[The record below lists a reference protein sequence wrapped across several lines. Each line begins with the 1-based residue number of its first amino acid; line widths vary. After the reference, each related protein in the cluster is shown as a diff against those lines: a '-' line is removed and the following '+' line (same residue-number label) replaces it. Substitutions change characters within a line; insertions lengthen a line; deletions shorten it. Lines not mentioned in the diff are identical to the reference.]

1 MTLLYLE
8 YFEGAIYHARDPYG
22 NVINE
27 ITTVNGWTPY
37 WTEDSASVVLRP
49 EAHVIDSATNPN
61 FLEPVCRV
69 NSAGRGLKVFKLFSR
84 HDAGYYKQFV
94 VPAGTTDLW
103 VQAHGHHWYSQRDD
117 ARWSEYER
125 DGVWYRIAD
134 GDPGAYM
141 WVGIDPTGGTDPYS
155 ERVQW
160 SRESIYDGHDA
171 VTAELERPGAIVT
184 VFLRSTQDHPFK
196 HSDAYWSSVEIRGYV
211 DGWDPLPG
219 TCRGTPREQYAR
231 TYWLLPQTATE
242 AQAAQVLKLAY
253 PTRGTVGFSADDAG
267 LGDLES
273 RDVRVMWFGASD
285 WNRDALDAFFAEHYP
300 GVSVVH
306 ELLYTPPVEPE
317 PEPGEE
323 PQHPD
328 PGVLIGLHSQLPK
341 TGWLDFYR
349 HVKPGI
355 FKAVDQLGMCI
366 EAKDASPDTLV
377 VFRRH
382 VTDDAYWFNQ
392 PDKRAAA
399 RAFLDLYSASFEAHA
414 SNTGMSLSDVLAHV
428 DVVESVNEVIGTY
441 DQDLEPSVAFEVA
454 FMEAVAERYGNALRA
469 GILTIAVGNPHESE
483 FVKLLPAARAAAEG
497 GHYLGYHPYWAA
509 NRDVSYLLPHWAAHA
524 GRWQAMDDVF
534 RAHGVYPLWYGGE
547 AGVVYSED
555 GWTLHSGLG
564 WKACGSFARY
574 ITELLTFQNHAR
586 IWNCEHGN
594 RFRGATVFCY
604 GGYGWDN
611 FDFEPGD
618 LSELGAAL

>member
-1 MTLLYLE
+1 MDKA
-8 YFEGAIYHARDPYG
+8 GAF
-22 NVINE
+22 NVE
-27 ITTVNGWTPY
+27 Q
-37 WTEDSASVVLRP
+37 VL
-49 EAHVIDSATNPN
+49 DW
-61 FLEPVCRV
+61 
-69 NSAGRGLKVFKLFSR
+69 G
-84 HDAGYYKQFV
+84 
-94 VPAGTTDLW
+94 
-103 VQAHGHHWYSQRDD
+103 
-117 ARWSEYER
+117 
-125 DGVWYRIAD
+125 
-134 GDPGAYM
+134 
-141 WVGIDPTGGTDPYS
+141 
-155 ERVQW
+155 
-160 SRESIYDGHDA
+160 
-171 VTAELERPGAIVT
+171 
-184 VFLRSTQDHPFK
+184 
-196 HSDAYWSSVEIRGYV
+196 
-211 DGWDPLPG
+211 
-219 TCRGTPREQYAR
+219 EQY
-231 TYWLLPQTATE
+231 
-242 AQAAQVLKLAY
+242 Y
-253 PTRGTVGFSADDAG
+253 PNVAWSVMCVGPAS
-267 LGDLES
+267 
-273 RDVRVMWFGASD
+273 GAVD
-285 WNRDALDAFFAEHYP
+285 PEP
-300 GVSVVH
+300 
-306 ELLYTPPVEPE
+306 EPE

-323 PQHPD
+323 PQYPD

-349 HVKPGI
+349 HVKPAI

-414 SNTGMSLSDVLAHV
+414 RNTGMSLSDVLAHV

-454 FMEAVAERYGNALRA
+454 FMEAVAERYGNALHA

-483 FVKLLPAARAAAEG
+483 FVKLLPAARAAAER

-524 GRWQAMDDVF
+524 GRWQAMDAVF
-534 RAHGVYPLWYGGE
+534 RTHGVYPLWYGGE

-564 WKACGSFARY
+564 WKACGSFTRY
-574 ITELLTFQNHAR
+574 ITELLTFQNHTR
-586 IWNCEHGN
+586 IWNREHGN